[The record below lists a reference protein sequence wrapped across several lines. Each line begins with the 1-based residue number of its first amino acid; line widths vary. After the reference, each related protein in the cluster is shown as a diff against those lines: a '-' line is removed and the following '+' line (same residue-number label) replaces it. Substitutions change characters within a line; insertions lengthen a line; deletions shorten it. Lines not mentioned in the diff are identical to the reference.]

1 MKGLL
6 IGGGVVLF
14 CVFGVITTLFSFHM
28 NHIYYE
34 RLASTLTMTYMICEM
49 AVELNLTARCPPPV
63 YYPTYK
69 AGMEDGRDMSGV
81 LMDISPAILLIV
93 GIVMLLGAIGGGI
106 FFFMR
111 QRNKTGYVEV
121 L

>member
-6 IGGGVVLF
+6 IAGGVVLF
-14 CVFGVITTLFSFHM
+14 CVVGAIATLFSFHM

-49 AVELNLTARCPPPV
+49 AVELNLTARCPPPI

-69 AGMEDGRDMSGV
+69 AGMDDGRDMSGV
-81 LMDISPAILLIV
+81 LVDVSPAILLIV
-93 GIVMLLGAIGGGI
+93 GVITILGAICGGI

-111 QRNKTGYVEV
+111 RRNREGYADIS
-121 L
+121 